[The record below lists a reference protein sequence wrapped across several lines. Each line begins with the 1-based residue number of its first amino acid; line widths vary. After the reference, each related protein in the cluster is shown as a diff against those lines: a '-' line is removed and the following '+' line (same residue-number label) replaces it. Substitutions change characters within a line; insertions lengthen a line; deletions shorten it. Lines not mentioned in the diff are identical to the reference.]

1 MEVVVEIMTG
11 NDWYYAKVQDQA
23 STWLILVSW
32 IPRSMFSHNLPC
44 FYRHWIGCFVMGR
57 ISQLMIA
64 TGTADWVPPFIST
77 PIYDGQQARTRCE
90 SPWRNYHS
98 STYLLYVTSFGRVTM
113 PGPGS
118 PEQWRPAAVRLL
130 TYEEILSRSARWA
143 SVDLARFR
151 LWCYT
156 PLKFYTRDR
165 WVVPSDSAGNA
176 YSHNQETD
184 SESLWLSVNL
194 CRVISVPTST
204 AESSSSI
211 TLSFCNAWYR
221 YDHRI
226 HDNDLVFCIEHEIFK
241 SSILSMRCPNCC
253 VCIRLCGIKVATGHH
268 FH

>member
-1 MEVVVEIMTG
+1 MFCYGPNLSANDRHRDSWLSASFYFNTNLRRTTG
-11 NDWYYAKVQDQA
+11 AH
-23 STWLILVSW
+23 
-32 IPRSMFSHNLPC
+32 SMWKSLKKLSFFNLPSVC
-44 FYRHWIGCFVMGR
+44 DLFWESNHARAWKSRTM
-57 ISQLMIA
+57 
-64 TGTADWVPPFIST
+64 T
-77 PIYDGQQARTRCE
+77 P
-90 SPWRNYHS
+90 S
-98 STYLLYVTSFGRVTM
+98 SCQTPDM
-113 PGPGS
+113 
-118 PEQWRPAAVRLL
+118 
-130 TYEEILSRSARWA
+130 LSRSARWA
-143 SVDLARFR
+143 SVDLALFR

-241 SSILSMRCPNCC
+241 S
-253 VCIRLCGIKVATGHH
+253 GIW
-268 FH
+268 